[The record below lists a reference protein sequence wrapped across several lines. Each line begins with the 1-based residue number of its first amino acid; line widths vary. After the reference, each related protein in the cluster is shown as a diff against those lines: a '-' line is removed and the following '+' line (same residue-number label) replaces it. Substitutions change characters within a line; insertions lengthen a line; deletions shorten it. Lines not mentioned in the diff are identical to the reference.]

1 MAKETSEQTPMQE
14 PENNPVNL
22 FNDKPVSQYGIAV
35 LMLYLILIASS
46 LLYGLQR
53 SWPTG
58 TSTTQP
64 TPTPTATPT
73 QPVTSTTVAPN
84 ATATTAPGGAVTATP
99 NATATIAPRAAVT
112 VAPDATTPGI
122 RANNT
127 NATASPSP
135 TPSPMP
141 PCPNC
146 PLPASA
152 ELFWLVIL
160 AGALGSTVHAI
171 RSLFWYI
178 GNRELVRSWV
188 PMYVLLPLNGATVA
202 LVFHLI
208 VLGGFVSN
216 LQGTSTWLSLVGVAA
231 MVGLFSQQASL
242 KLRDIANALFTQPA
256 PGQNANPQTTANIP
270 NKPAPPAPSLTGLSQ
285 KEGPL
290 KGGQA
295 VILNG
300 TGFADPPTVK
310 FGGKAANEVKLVSAT
325 QITAKTPARPQSGKV
340 EVEVTNPDGKSAKL
354 TDGYTYKD
362 ET

>member
-1 MAKETSEQTPMQE
+1 MAQEDSEQTTTPS
-14 PENNPVNL
+14 PEDNL
-22 FNDKPVSQYGIAV
+22 ATLFGDQPVSQYGTAA
-35 LMLYLILIASS
+35 LMLYLILVASS
-46 LLYGLQR
+46 LMYGLHR
-53 SWPTG
+53 NWPPG

-64 TPTPTATPT
+64 TPAPTASSTPT
-73 QPVTSTTVAPN
+73 QPVTGTMTPPSATATTPPS
-84 ATATTAPGGAVTATP
+84 ATATTAPSA
-99 NATATIAPRAAVT
+99 N
-112 VAPDATTPGI
+112 ATTPPDAATSAT
-122 RANNT
+122 RASNTANNT
-127 NATASPSP
+127 SAASPAPAPSP
-135 TPSPMP
+135 TPSP
-141 PCPNC
+141 CPGC

-178 GNRELVRSWV
+178 GNRDLIRSWV

-202 LVFHLI
+202 MVFHLI

-216 LQGTSTWLSLVGVAA
+216 LQGDSTWLRLVGIAA

-256 PGQNANPQTTANIP
+256 PGQNASPQTTANIS

-295 VILNG
+295 VTLNG

-354 TDGYTYKD
+354 ADGYTYKD